1 MFPLEA
7 LKCMLSFDEEKI
19 ANMLL
24 SQNSNGYTK
33 TNVEAFYNI
42 THGMSLTVSNALLE
56 PLIFYIPVSWCLL
69 DGCLIGNHT
78 KSLYIYIYYA

>member
-7 LKCMLSFDEEKI
+7 LKCMLSFGEEKI

-33 TNVEAFYNI
+33 ANVEAFYNI
-42 THGMSLTVSNALLE
+42 TQGMSFNVSNALLE
-56 PLIFYIPVSWCLL
+56 PLIFYIPVS
-69 DGCLIGNHT
+69 
-78 KSLYIYIYYA
+78 